1 MSENE
6 VQRPWV
12 AGIDFAILCQ
22 DTPVVAHE
30 PIHLPGSNQLCIR
43 ELAIL
48 CDWNDQ
54 VRANVIHGAIFDEG
68 LEELIKLSDL
78 SLRTV
83 RF

>member
-1 MSENE
+1 MGGGD
-6 VQRPWV
+6 RLC
-12 AGIDFAILCQ
+12 LCQ
-22 DTPVVAHE
+22 DTPVVAHK

-54 VRANVIHGAIFDEG
+54 VRANVTHGAIFDEG

>member
-1 MSENE
+1 
-6 VQRPWV
+6 
-12 AGIDFAILCQ
+12 
-22 DTPVVAHE
+22 VAHE